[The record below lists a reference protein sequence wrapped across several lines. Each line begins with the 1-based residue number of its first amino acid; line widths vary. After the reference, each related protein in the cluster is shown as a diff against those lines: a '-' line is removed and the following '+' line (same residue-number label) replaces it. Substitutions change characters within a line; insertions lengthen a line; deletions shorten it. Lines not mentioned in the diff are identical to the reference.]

1 MESAGC
7 AAQPRQPDRALRP
20 PAGLPGT
27 VFTRRSTQD
36 MGQEGEEEVV
46 CPTAL
51 RNWELPCTANRG
63 QRGLQVSAGAGAIWH
78 PGLWCGRK
86 TPGPRSQPATPLG
99 SPLDTCSHMSWIPL
113 LPRLAPMALTLPG
126 PDAESL
132 CTDLEEYQNRAF
144 RGWLVAQWFSACLPP
159 RPWP

>member
-1 MESAGC
+1 MCRLHCGVSGMESAGC

-51 RNWELPCTANRG
+51 GNWELPCTANRG
-63 QRGLQVSAGAGAIWH
+63 QCGLQVSAGAGAI
-78 PGLWCGRK
+78 
-86 TPGPRSQPATPLG
+86 
-99 SPLDTCSHMSWIPL
+99 
-113 LPRLAPMALTLPG
+113 
-126 PDAESL
+126 
-132 CTDLEEYQNRAF
+132 
-144 RGWLVAQWFSACLPP
+144 
-159 RPWP
+159 

>member
-1 MESAGC
+1 MPLT
-7 AAQPRQPDRALRP
+7 QPRVNPRPGSCIPLLSLGEVCADCTVVCLEWSQLAVRPSQGSQTGRALRP

-63 QRGLQVSAGAGAIWH
+63 QRGLQVSAGAGAI
-78 PGLWCGRK
+78 
-86 TPGPRSQPATPLG
+86 
-99 SPLDTCSHMSWIPL
+99 
-113 LPRLAPMALTLPG
+113 
-126 PDAESL
+126 
-132 CTDLEEYQNRAF
+132 
-144 RGWLVAQWFSACLPP
+144 
-159 RPWP
+159 